1 MAYSKPSQGSALE
14 KIRKDYLECSIC
26 HEEYTE
32 PKLLDC
38 LHSFC
43 KHCLL
48 EYHTTN
54 YKDAKMLICPLC
66 RKETQL
72 PETGVEDFKSN
83 FILTGLAGQLEQVSL
98 SANSKLVCKLCKEK
112 NEATYFCCDCLMIIC
127 ANCNEIHNQIPASAS
142 HTVATLKDISEGK
155 IAMKKTKPKRHPE
168 CQTHEGE
175 VMWFYCKTCNMMIC
189 QACTVI
195 DHRNPQHEYIDCNQA
210 SSTYKQSLAQLFT
223 PLEET
228 LKNLDQSQATAST
241 MKDNLNIAAKRTMA
255 EVKNRADEIR
265 AEVTAQESR
274 IMDEIKTILK
284 DRNKKLEEFEQTVS
298 LNSQQIKHSLQTA
311 KDVSTNS
318 SVPDFLASYPTIS
331 KDLKSLRD
339 QNQPKIDLTL
349 DDLGFNPGVCD
360 ISLGNLSMK
369 EPMKEPTKEP
379 KWELCL
385 KYGEG
390 INGAFDID
398 ASVHA
403 VPGVEMAVAEYYN
416 STVVIYDTTGHQ
428 KKSIPLS
435 SNPWA
440 VAAFKNQLV
449 ILDRTNSVK
458 MYNRNGTKM
467 FEFHT
472 VPHSEVG
479 KTSVELRSVAIMK
492 DTSIIVGDVGR
503 SVITKHRSS
512 DGSLIDTVSVQ
523 TKPCFLAIDSKDRV
537 VVSDWGKQQV
547 YIVEVTG
554 TLLFSIN
561 PKINSQQVRSCKG
574 VCCDS
579 SAIYIAVSNGDWKTG
594 HIHQYDTQGRFLS
607 CIAQGLYD
615 PCGISLTSDGQQL
628 AVADVNSVKIY
639 NKV

>member
-1 MAYSKPSQGSALE
+1 MAFSKPSQGSALE

-48 EYHTTN
+48 EYQTTN

-112 NEATYFCCDCLMIIC
+112 NEATYFCCDCPMIIC
-127 ANCNEIHNQIPASAS
+127 ANCTELHQKIQSLLS
-142 HTVATLKDISEGK
+142 HTVVTFKDFVDGK
-155 IAMKKTKPKRHPE
+155 IEQKGRRRKKRQPE

-175 VMWFYCKTCNMMIC
+175 VMWFYCKTCDMMIC

-223 PLEET
+223 PLEEI
-228 LKNLDQSQATAST
+228 LKKLDQSQATAST

-318 SVPDFLASYPTIS
+318 SVADFLASYPTIS
-331 KDLKSLRD
+331 KDLKLLGD

-349 DDLGFNPGVCD
+349 DHLRFTLGVCG
-360 ISLGNLSMK
+360 ISLGNLS
-369 EPMKEPTKEP
+369 TKEP

-385 KYGEG
+385 EYDVGA
-390 INGAFDID
+390 NGAWGID
-398 ASVHA
+398 AS
-403 VPGVEMAVAEYYN
+403 VPGVEMAVTDFQN
-416 STVVIYDTTGHQ
+416 NRVVIYDTKGHQ
-428 KKSIPLS
+428 KKSITLS
-435 SNPWA
+435 IHPRA
-440 VAAFKNQLV
+440 VAAFRNQLV
-449 ILDRTNSVK
+449 IVDRTNSVK
-458 MYNRNGTKM
+458 MYNRNGNKM

-479 KTSVELRSVAIMK
+479 KTSVQLSSVAIMK
-492 DTSIIVGDVGR
+492 DTSIIVGDMGR

-523 TKPCFLAIDSKDRV
+523 TIPLYLAIDSKDRV
-537 VVSDWGKQQV
+537 VVSGGDRV
-547 YIVEVTG
+547 DIVELTG

-561 PKINSQQVRSCKG
+561 PKINSQQVQYCKG

-579 SAIYIAVSNGDWKTG
+579 SAIYIAVWNGFGTG

-607 CIAQGLYD
+607 CIAQGLYY
-615 PCGISLTSDGQQL
+615 PHGISLTSDGQQL
-628 AVADVNSVKIY
+628 AVADNNSVKIY

>member
-1 MAYSKPSQGSALE
+1 MAFSKPAQVSALE

-26 HEEYTE
+26 QEEYTE

-83 FILTGLAGQLEQVSL
+83 FILTGLAGQLEQVSSL
-98 SANSKLVCKLCKEK
+98 EHSKLVCNLCEEK
-112 NEATYFCCDCLMIIC
+112 NKATHFCYDCPMFIC
-127 ANCNEIHNQIPASAS
+127 ANCYKMHKKIPSLLS
-142 HTVATLKDISEGK
+142 HTVATLKDVRNGK
-155 IAMKKTKPKRHPE
+155 TAMKKTKPKRHPE

-175 VMWFYCKTCNMMIC
+175 VMWFYCTTCDVMIC

-210 SSTYKQSLAQLFT
+210 SSTYKQSLTQLFT

-228 LKNLDQSQATAST
+228 MKKLEQSQATAST
-241 MKDNLNIAAKRTMA
+241 MKDNLNIAVKRTMA
-255 EVKNRADEIR
+255 EVKNTADAIR

-284 DRNKKLEEFEQTVS
+284 DRNKKLEEFEQAVS
-298 LNSQQIKHSLQTA
+298 VNLHQIQHSLQSA
-311 KDVSTNS
+311 KDISKNS

-331 KDLKSLRD
+331 KDLKGLID
-339 QNQPKIDLTL
+339 QNQPKIDSTL
-349 DDLGFNPGVCD
+349 DDLGFTPGVCD

-369 EPMKEPTKEP
+369 EPR
-379 KWELCL
+379 WELCL
-385 KYGEG
+385 NDVG
-390 INGAFDID
+390 IDGAWDID
-398 ASVHA
+398 ASV
-403 VPGVEMAVAEYYN
+403 PGDEMAVADCGN
-416 STVVIYDTTGHQ
+416 SRVVIYDSKGHQ
-428 KKSIPLS
+428 KETIDIPQSPL
-435 SNPWA
+435 A
-440 VAAFKNQLV
+440 VAAFQNQLV
-449 ILDRTNSVK
+449 IVDQTNSVK
-458 MYNRNGTKM
+458 MYNRNGNKM

-472 VPHSEVG
+472 VPHSEMG
-479 KTSVELRSVAIMK
+479 KTSVDLRSVAVIK
-492 DTSIIVGDVGR
+492 DTIMVGDLKR

-523 TKPCFLAIDSKDRV
+523 TEPHFLAIDSKDRV
-537 VVSDWGKQQV
+537 VVSGGNRQQV
-547 YIVEVTG
+547 DIVDITG
-554 TLLFSIN
+554 TTLFSIN
-561 PKINSQQVRSCKG
+561 PKINSQPVRYCRG
-574 VCCDS
+574 VCCYS
-579 SAIYIAVSNGDWKTG
+579 SAIYIAVSNGAGTG
-594 HIHQYDTQGRFLS
+594 HIHQYDTRGRFLS
-607 CIAQGLYD
+607 CIAQGLYI
-615 PCGISLTSDGQQL
+615 PSGISLTSDGQQL
-628 AVADVNSVKIY
+628 AVADWNSVKIY

>member
-1 MAYSKPSQGSALE
+1 MAYSKPSQGSAVE

-26 HEEYTE
+26 QEEYTE

-48 EYHTTN
+48 QYLTTN

-127 ANCNEIHNQIPASAS
+127 ANCNEIHKQIPASAS
-142 HTVATLKDISEGK
+142 HTVATLKDISDGK

-195 DHRNPQHEYIDCNQA
+195 DHRNPQHEYTDCNQA

-228 LKNLDQSQATAST
+228 LKKLDQSQATAST
-241 MKDNLNIAAKRTMA
+241 MKDNLNIAVKRTMA
-255 EVKNRADEIR
+255 EVKNRADKIR

-274 IMDEIKTILK
+274 IMDEIKTIYK
-284 DRNKKLEEFEQTVS
+284 DRNKKLEDFEQTVR
-298 LNSQQIKHSLQTA
+298 LNSQQINHSLQTA
-311 KDVSTNS
+311 KDISKNS
-318 SVPDFLASYPTIS
+318 PVPDFLASYPTIS
-331 KDLKSLRD
+331 KDLKLLGD

-349 DDLGFNPGVCD
+349 DHLRFTAGVCD
-360 ISLGNLSMK
+360 ISLGNLS
-369 EPMKEPTKEP
+369 T
-379 KWELCL
+379 KWELGL
-385 KYGEG
+385 EYDEG
-390 INGAFDID
+390 INGALDID
-398 ASVHA
+398 ASV
-403 VPGVEMAVAEYYN
+403 PGDEMVVADN
-416 STVVIYDTTGHQ
+416 GNNRVVIYNSKGQQ
-428 KKSIPLS
+428 KKTFPLS
-435 SNPWA
+435 SSPWA
-440 VAAFKNQLV
+440 VAAFQNQLV
-449 ILDRTNSVK
+449 VVGYGTNSVK
-458 MYNRNGTKM
+458 MCNRNGTKM

-479 KTSVELRSVAIMK
+479 KTSVNLHSVAIMK
-492 DTSIIVGDVGR
+492 DTSIIVGDIER

-512 DGSLIDTVSVQ
+512 DGSLLDTVSVQ
-523 TKPCFLAIDSKDRV
+523 TRPCYLAIDSKDRV
-537 VVSDWGKQQV
+537 VVSGWGKQV
-547 YIVEVTG
+547 DIVEVTG

-561 PKINSQQVRSCKG
+561 PKINSQQVESCRG

-579 SAIYIAVSNGDWKTG
+579 SAIYIAVTNGVGTG

-615 PCGISLTSDGQQL
+615 PWGISLTSDGQQL
-628 AVADVNSVKIY
+628 AVADCHSVKIY

>member
-1 MAYSKPSQGSALE
+1 MAFSKPAQGSALE
-14 KIRKDYLECSIC
+14 QIRKDYLECSIC
-26 HEEYTE
+26 QEEYTE

-48 EYHTTN
+48 EYYTTN
-54 YKDAKMLICPLC
+54 YKDAKMLTCPLC

-72 PETGVEDFKSN
+72 SETGVEDFKSN
-83 FILTGLAGQLEQVSL
+83 FILTGLASQLEQVSSL
-98 SANSKLVCKLCKEK
+98 ENSKLVCNLCEEK
-112 NEATYFCCDCLMIIC
+112 HKATHFCYDCPMFIC
-127 ANCNEIHNQIPASAS
+127 ANCYKMHKKIPSLLS
-142 HTVATLKDISEGK
+142 HTVATLKDVRDGK
-155 IAMKKTKPKRHPE
+155 TAMKKTKPKRHPE

-175 VMWFYCKTCNMMIC
+175 VMRFYCTTCDVMIC
-189 QACTVI
+189 RDCTVI

-228 LKNLDQSQATAST
+228 MKNLEQSQATALT

-274 IMDEIKTILK
+274 IMDEIQTILK
-284 DRNKKLEEFEQTVS
+284 DQNKKLEEFEQTVS
-298 LNSQQIKHSLQTA
+298 VNLHQIQQSLQTA
-311 KDVSTNS
+311 KDISKNS

-331 KDLKSLRD
+331 TDLKGLID

-349 DDLGFNPGVCD
+349 SHLRFTPGVCD
-360 ISLGNLSMK
+360 ISLGNLN
-369 EPMKEPTKEP
+369 TKEP

-385 KYGEG
+385 EYDVG
-390 INGAFDID
+390 IDGAWDID
-398 ASVHA
+398 ASV
-403 VPGVEMAVAEYYN
+403 PGDEMAVANYWNER
-416 STVVIYDTTGHQ
+416 VAIYDTKGHQ
-428 KKSIPLS
+428 KKSFLLS
-435 SNPWA
+435 SWPLA
-440 VAAFKNQLV
+440 VAAFQNQLV
-449 ILDRTNSVK
+449 IVDRTNSVK
-458 MYNRNGTKM
+458 MYNRNGNKM

-479 KTSVELRSVAIMK
+479 KTSVDLRSVAVIK
-492 DTSIIVGDVGR
+492 DTIMVGDMKR

-523 TKPCFLAIDSKDRV
+523 TKPHYLAIDSKDRV
-537 VVSDWGKQQV
+537 VVSGYRQQV
-547 YIVEVTG
+547 DIVDITG
-554 TLLFSIN
+554 TTLFSIN
-561 PKINSQQVRSCKG
+561 PKINSQPVRYCNG

-579 SAIYIAVSNGDWKTG
+579 SSIYIAVFNDYNHS

-607 CIAQGLYD
+607 CIAQCLYN

-628 AVADVNSVKIY
+628 AVADNKSVKIY

>member
-1 MAYSKPSQGSALE
+1 MAFSKPAQGLALE

-26 HEEYTE
+26 QEEYTE

-72 PETGVEDFKSN
+72 PETGVEEFKSN
-83 FILTGLAGQLEQVSL
+83 FILTGLAGQLEQVSSL
-98 SANSKLVCKLCKEK
+98 EHSKLVCNLCEEK
-112 NEATYFCCDCLMIIC
+112 NKATHFCYDCPMFIC
-127 ANCNEIHNQIPASAS
+127 ANCYKMHKKIPLLLS
-142 HTVATLKDISEGK
+142 HTVATLKDVRDGK
-155 IAMKKTKPKRHPE
+155 TAMKKTKPKRHPE

-175 VMWFYCKTCNMMIC
+175 VMWFYCSSDVMIC

-195 DHRNPQHEYIDCNQA
+195 DHCKPQHEYIDCNQA

-228 LKNLDQSQATAST
+228 MKKLEQSQATAST
-241 MKDNLNIAAKRTMA
+241 MKDNLNIAVKRTMT

-274 IMDEIKTILK
+274 IMDEIQTILK
-284 DRNKKLEEFEQTVS
+284 DRNKKLEEFEQAVS
-298 LNSQQIKHSLQTA
+298 VNLHQIQQSLQSA
-311 KDVSTNS
+311 KDVSKNS

-331 KDLKSLRD
+331 KDLKGLID
-339 QNQPKIDLTL
+339 QNQPKIDSILSHLRFT
-349 DDLGFNPGVCD
+349 PGVCD
-360 ISLGNLSMK
+360 ISLGNLST
-369 EPMKEPTKEP
+369 KEPTKEP
-379 KWELCL
+379 KWELSL
-385 KYGEG
+385 KYDRG
-390 INGAFDID
+390 IDGAGDID
-398 ASVHA
+398 GSV
-403 VPGVEMAVAEYYN
+403 PRDEMAVADHWNKRVAIYN
-416 STVVIYDTTGHQ
+416 TKGHQ
-428 KKSIPLS
+428 KKSIPLLS
-435 SNPWA
+435 CPLA
-440 VAAFKNQLV
+440 VAAFQNQLV
-449 ILDRTNSVK
+449 IVDKTNSVK
-458 MYNRNGTKM
+458 MYNRNGNKM

-479 KTSVELRSVAIMK
+479 ETSVDLRSVAVIK
-492 DTSIIVGDVGR
+492 DTIMVGDVKR

-523 TKPCFLAIDSKDRV
+523 TKPCYLAIDSKDRV
-537 VVSDWGKQQV
+537 VVSGGDRKQV
-547 YIVEVTG
+547 DIVDVTG

-561 PKINSQQVRSCKG
+561 PKAYFLPVTSCRG

-579 SAIYIAVSNGDWKTG
+579 SANYIAVFNGYNHG

-607 CIAQGLYD
+607 CIAQGLYN

-628 AVADVNSVKIY
+628 AVADWHSVEIY
-639 NKV
+639 NKVY

>member
-48 EYHTTN
+48 EYQTTN

-112 NEATYFCCDCLMIIC
+112 NEATYFCCDCPMIIC
-127 ANCNEIHNQIPASAS
+127 ANCAELHQKIPSLLF
-142 HTVATLKDISEGK
+142 HTVVTFKDFVDGK
-155 IAMKKTKPKRHPE
+155 IEQKGRRRTKRHPE

-175 VMWFYCKTCNMMIC
+175 VMRFYCTTCDVMIC
-189 QACTVI
+189 RDCTVI
-195 DHRNPQHEYIDCNQA
+195 DHCKPQHEYIDCNQA

-228 LKNLDQSQATAST
+228 MKNLDQSQATAST

-331 KDLKSLRD
+331 KDLKLLGD

-349 DDLGFNPGVCD
+349 DHLRFTPDVCD
-360 ISLGNLSMK
+360 ISLGNLSTK
-369 EPMKEPTKEP
+369 EPMKKP
-379 KWELCL
+379 KWELSL
-385 KYGEG
+385 EYDEG
-390 INGAFDID
+390 INGALDID
-398 ASVHA
+398 ASV
-403 VPGVEMAVAEYYN
+403 PGDEMAVADYGN
-416 STVVIYDTTGHQ
+416 RKVVIYDTKGHQ

-435 SNPWA
+435 SNPRA
-440 VAAFKNQLV
+440 VAAFQNQLV
-449 ILDRTNSVK
+449 IVDRTNSVK

-479 KTSVELRSVAIMK
+479 KTAVLLHNVAIMK
-492 DTSIIVGDVGR
+492 DTSIMVGDVKR

-523 TKPCFLAIDSKDRV
+523 TKPYFLAIDSKDRV
-537 VVSDWGKQQV
+537 VVSGGGKPQV
-547 YIVEVTG
+547 DIVEVTG

-561 PKINSQQVRSCKG
+561 PKINSQQVQSCRG

-579 SAIYIAVSNGDWKTG
+579 SAIYIVYNGDFNTG

-607 CIAQGLYD
+607 CIAQGLYN
-615 PCGISLTSDGQQL
+615 PCGISLTSDDQQL
-628 AVADVNSVKIY
+628 ALADWKSVKIY

>member
-1 MAYSKPSQGSALE
+1 MAFSRPAQGSALE

-26 HEEYTE
+26 QEEYTE

-83 FILTGLAGQLEQVSL
+83 FILTGLAGQLEQVSSL
-98 SANSKLVCKLCKEK
+98 EHSKLVCNLCEEK
-112 NEATYFCCDCLMIIC
+112 NKATHFCYDCPMFIC
-127 ANCNEIHNQIPASAS
+127 ANCYKMHKKIPLLLS
-142 HTVATLKDISEGK
+142 HTVATLKDVRNGK
-155 IAMKKTKPKRHPE
+155 TAMKKTKPKRHPE

-175 VMWFYCKTCNMMIC
+175 VMWFYCTTCDVMIC

-210 SSTYKQSLAQLFT
+210 SSTYKQSLTQLFT

-228 LKNLDQSQATAST
+228 MKKLEQSQATAST

-265 AEVTAQESR
+265 AEVTAQESC
-274 IMDEIKTILK
+274 IMDEIQTILK
-284 DRNKKLEEFEQTVS
+284 DRNKKLEEFEQAVS
-298 LNSQQIKHSLQTA
+298 VNLHQIQHSLQSS
-311 KDVSTNS
+311 KDISKNS

-331 KDLKSLRD
+331 KDLKRLID
-339 QNQPKIDLTL
+339 QNQPKIDSTL
-349 DDLGFNPGVCD
+349 DDLGFTPGVRD

-369 EPMKEPTKEP
+369 EPR
-379 KWELCL
+379 WELCL
-385 KYGEG
+385 KYDVG
-390 INGAFDID
+390 IDGAWDID
-398 ASVHA
+398 ASV
-403 VPGVEMAVAEYYN
+403 PGDEMAVADCGN
-416 STVVIYDTTGHQ
+416 SRVVIYDSKGHQ
-428 KKSIPLS
+428 KKTIQSPSYPL
-435 SNPWA
+435 A
-440 VAAFKNQLV
+440 VAAFQNQLV
-449 ILDRTNSVK
+449 IVDLTNSVK

-472 VPHSEVG
+472 VPHSEMD
-479 KTSVELRSVAIMK
+479 KTSVYLRSVAVIK
-492 DTSIIVGDVGR
+492 DTIMVGDVKR

-512 DGSLIDTVSVQ
+512 DGSLIGTVSVQ
-523 TKPCFLAIDSKDRV
+523 TQPCYLAIDSKDRV
-537 VVSDWGKQQV
+537 VVSGLDRQQV
-547 YIVEVTG
+547 DIVDITG
-554 TLLFSIN
+554 TTLFSID
-561 PKINSQQVRSCKG
+561 PKINSQQVRYCRG

-579 SAIYIAVSNGDWKTG
+579 SAIYIAVWNGDNNNTG

-607 CIAQGLYD
+607 CIDQGLYD
-615 PCGISLTSDGQQL
+615 PQGISLTSDGQQL
-628 AVADVNSVKIY
+628 AVADWESVKIY
-639 NKV
+639 NKVY

>member
-1 MAYSKPSQGSALE
+1 MACSKPAQVSALE

-26 HEEYTE
+26 QEEYTE

-54 YKDAKMLICPLC
+54 YEDAKMLICPLC

-83 FILTGLAGQLEQVSL
+83 FILTGLAGQLEQVSSL
-98 SANSKLVCKLCKEK
+98 EHSKLVCNLCEEK
-112 NEATYFCCDCLMIIC
+112 NNATHFCYDCPMFIC
-127 ANCNEIHNQIPASAS
+127 ANCYKMHKKIPSLLS
-142 HTVATLKDISEGK
+142 HTVATLKDVRDGK
-155 IAMKKTKPKRHPE
+155 TAMKKTKPKRHPE

-175 VMWFYCKTCNMMIC
+175 VMWFYCTTCDVMIC
-189 QACTVI
+189 RDCTVI
-195 DHRNPQHEYIDCNQA
+195 DHCKPQHEYIDCNQA

-228 LKNLDQSQATAST
+228 MKKLDQSQATAST
-241 MKDNLNIAAKRTMA
+241 MKDNLNIAVKRTIA
-255 EVKNRADEIR
+255 DVKNRADEIR

-274 IMDEIKTILK
+274 IMDEIQTILK
-284 DRNKKLEEFEQTVS
+284 DQNKSLEEFEQAVS
-298 LNSQQIKHSLQTA
+298 VNLQQIKHSLQTA
-311 KDVSTNS
+311 KDVSKNS

-331 KDLKSLRD
+331 TDLKGLID
-339 QNQPKIDLTL
+339 QNQPKIDSTL
-349 DDLGFNPGVCD
+349 DHLRFNPGVCD
-360 ISLGNLSMK
+360 ISLGNLIIKEPMK
-369 EPMKEPTKEP
+369 EPMKEPE
-379 KWELCL
+379 WELCL
-385 KYGEG
+385 EYGEG
-390 INGAFDID
+390 INGALDID
-398 ASVHA
+398 ASVS
-403 VPGVEMAVAEYYN
+403 GDEMAVADTWN
-416 STVVIYDTTGHQ
+416 SRVLFSDTKGHQ

-435 SNPWA
+435 TRPQA
-440 VAAFKNQLV
+440 VAAFQNQLV
-449 ILDRTNSVK
+449 IVHRSNPVN
-458 MYNRNGTKM
+458 MYNRNGNNM

-472 VPHSEVG
+472 AHSEVG
-479 KTSVELRSVAIMK
+479 KTLVVLRSVAIIK
-492 DTSIIVGDVGR
+492 DTIMVGDVKR

-523 TKPCFLAIDSKDRV
+523 TKPCYLAIDSKDRV
-537 VVSDWGKQQV
+537 VVSGWGKQV
-547 YIVEVTG
+547 DIVEVTG

-561 PKINSQQVRSCKG
+561 PKINSQQVTSCRG

-579 SAIYIAVSNGDWKTG
+579 SAIYIAVSNGAGTG

-607 CIAQGLYD
+607 CIAQGLYN
-615 PCGISLTSDGQQL
+615 PNGISLTSDGQQL
-628 AVADVNSVKIY
+628 AVADWKSVKIY

>member
-48 EYHTTN
+48 QYLTTN
-54 YKDAKMLICPLC
+54 YKDAKMLTCPLC

-142 HTVATLKDISEGK
+142 HTVATLKDISDGK

-168 CQTHEGE
+168 CQTHAGE
-175 VMWFYCKTCNMMIC
+175 VMRFYCTTCDVMIC
-189 QACTVI
+189 RDCTVI
-195 DHRNPQHEYIDCNQA
+195 DHRNPQHEYIDCDQA
-210 SSTYKQSLAQLFT
+210 SSTYKQSLAQLFP

-274 IMDEIKTILK
+274 IMDEIQTILK

-311 KDVSTNS
+311 KDVGTNS

-331 KDLKSLRD
+331 KDLKLLGD

-349 DDLGFNPGVCD
+349 DHLGFNPGVCD
-360 ISLGNLSMK
+360 ISLGNLSIK
-369 EPMKEPTKEP
+369 ESMKEP
-379 KWELCL
+379 KWELSLECDV
-385 KYGEG
+385 EV
-390 INGAFDID
+390 IGAWNID
-398 ASVHA
+398 ASV
-403 VPGVEMAVAEYYN
+403 PGDEMAVADHGN
-416 STVVIYDTTGHQ
+416 RRVVIYDTKGRQ

-435 SNPWA
+435 RNPVA
-440 VAAFKNQLV
+440 VAAFQNQLV
-449 ILDRTNSVK
+449 IVDGTNSVK

-479 KTSVELRSVAIMK
+479 KTSVQLSSVAIMK
-492 DTSIIVGDVGR
+492 DTSIMVGDVGR

-512 DGSLIDTVSVQ
+512 DGSLIGTVSVQ
-523 TKPCFLAIDSKDRV
+523 TKPCYLAIDSKDRV
-537 VVSDWGKQQV
+537 VVSGGGKQQV
-547 YIVEVTG
+547 DIVEVTG

-561 PKINSQQVRSCKG
+561 PKIDSQQVTSCCG

-579 SAIYIAVSNGDWKTG
+579 SAIYIAVSNGDCNTG
-594 HIHQYDTQGRFLS
+594 YIHQYDTQGRFLS

-628 AVADVNSVKIY
+628 AVADWKSVKIY

>member
-1 MAYSKPSQGSALE
+1 MAFSKPSQGSALE

-26 HEEYTE
+26 HEEYRE

-48 EYHTTN
+48 EYQTTN

-142 HTVATLKDISEGK
+142 HIVATLKDISDGK

-195 DHRNPQHEYIDCNQA
+195 DHCKPQHEYIDCNQA

-228 LKNLDQSQATAST
+228 LKKLDQSQATAST

-284 DRNKKLEEFEQTVS
+284 DRNKKLEDLSKQF
-298 LNSQQIKHSLQTA
+298 TA
-311 KDVSTNS
+311 
-318 SVPDFLASYPTIS
+318 
-331 KDLKSLRD
+331 
-339 QNQPKIDLTL
+339 
-349 DDLGFNPGVCD
+349 GVCD
-360 ISLGNLSMK
+360 ISLGNLS
-369 EPMKEPTKEP
+369 T
-379 KWELCL
+379 KWELGL
-385 KYGEG
+385 EYDEG
-390 INGAFDID
+390 IDGALDID
-398 ASVHA
+398 ASV
-403 VPGVEMAVAEYYN
+403 PGDEMVVADYGN
-416 STVVIYDTTGHQ
+416 NRVVIYNTKGLQ
-428 KKSIPLS
+428 KKSFTS
-435 SNPWA
+435 SQPWA
-440 VAAFKNQLV
+440 VAAFQNQLV
-449 ILDRTNSVK
+449 IVDWDQLCQ
-458 MYNRNGTKM
+458 
-467 FEFHT
+467 
-472 VPHSEVG
+472 
-479 KTSVELRSVAIMK
+479 
-492 DTSIIVGDVGR
+492 DV
-503 SVITKHRSS
+503 
-512 DGSLIDTVSVQ
+512 Q
-523 TKPCFLAIDSKDRV
+523 
-537 VVSDWGKQQV
+537 
-547 YIVEVTG
+547 
-554 TLLFSIN
+554 
-561 PKINSQQVRSCKG
+561 
-574 VCCDS
+574 
-579 SAIYIAVSNGDWKTG
+579 
-594 HIHQYDTQGRFLS
+594 
-607 CIAQGLYD
+607 
-615 PCGISLTSDGQQL
+615 
-628 AVADVNSVKIY
+628 
-639 NKV
+639 

>member
-1 MAYSKPSQGSALE
+1 MAFSKPSQGSALE

-26 HEEYTE
+26 HKEYRE

-142 HTVATLKDISEGK
+142 HIVATLKDISDGK

-175 VMWFYCKTCNMMIC
+175 VMWFYCKTCSMMIC

-195 DHRNPQHEYIDCNQA
+195 DHCKPQHEYIDCNQA

-228 LKNLDQSQATAST
+228 MKKLDQSQATAST

-284 DRNKKLEEFEQTVS
+284 DRNKKLEEFEQTVR
-298 LNSQQIKHSLQTA
+298 LNSQQINHSLQTA
-311 KDVSTNS
+311 KDISKNS
-318 SVPDFLASYPTIS
+318 SVPDFLASYPRIS
-331 KDLKSLRD
+331 KDLKLLGD

-349 DDLGFNPGVCD
+349 DDLGFTPGVCD

-369 EPMKEPTKEP
+369 EP
-379 KWELCL
+379 KWELSL
-385 KYGEG
+385 EYGEG
-390 INGAFDID
+390 INGACDID
-398 ASVHA
+398 ASV
-403 VPGVEMAVAEYYN
+403 PGDEMAVADN
-416 STVVIYDTTGHQ
+416 WKNRVVIYDSKGQQ
-428 KKSIPLS
+428 KKTFPLS
-435 SNPWA
+435 SSKFLTNL
-440 VAAFKNQLV
+440 LV
-449 ILDRTNSVK
+449 GGIL
-458 MYNRNGTKM
+458 
-467 FEFHT
+467 
-472 VPHSEVG
+472 
-479 KTSVELRSVAIMK
+479 L
-492 DTSIIVGDVGR
+492 
-503 SVITKHRSS
+503 
-512 DGSLIDTVSVQ
+512 
-523 TKPCFLAIDSKDRV
+523 
-537 VVSDWGKQQV
+537 
-547 YIVEVTG
+547 
-554 TLLFSIN
+554 
-561 PKINSQQVRSCKG
+561 
-574 VCCDS
+574 
-579 SAIYIAVSNGDWKTG
+579 
-594 HIHQYDTQGRFLS
+594 
-607 CIAQGLYD
+607 
-615 PCGISLTSDGQQL
+615 
-628 AVADVNSVKIY
+628 
-639 NKV
+639 

>member
-1 MAYSKPSQGSALE
+1 MAFSKPAQGSALE

-83 FILTGLAGQLEQVSL
+83 FILTGLASQLEQVSSL
-98 SANSKLVCKLCKEK
+98 EHSKLVCNLCEEK
-112 NEATYFCCDCLMIIC
+112 HKATHFCFDCPMFIC
-127 ANCNEIHNQIPASAS
+127 ANCYKMHKKIPLLLS
-142 HTVATLKDISEGK
+142 HTVATLKDVRDGK
-155 IAMKKTKPKRHPE
+155 TAMKTTKPKRHPE

-175 VMWFYCKTCNMMIC
+175 VMRFYCTTCDVMIC
-189 QACTVI
+189 RDCTVI
-195 DHRNPQHEYIDCNQA
+195 DHCKPQHEYIECNQA
-210 SSTYKQSLAQLFT
+210 SSTYKQTLAQLFT

-241 MKDNLNIAAKRTMA
+241 MKDNLNIAVKRTMA

-274 IMDEIKTILK
+274 IMDEIQTILK
-284 DRNKKLEEFEQTVS
+284 DQNRKLEEFEQAVS
-298 LNSQQIKHSLQTA
+298 VNLHQIQQSLQSA
-311 KDVSTNS
+311 KDVSKNS

-331 KDLKSLRD
+331 KDLKGLID
-339 QNQPKIDLTL
+339 QNQPKIDSTL
-349 DDLGFNPGVCD
+349 DHLRFNPGVFD
-360 ISLGNLSMK
+360 ISLGNLI
-369 EPMKEPTKEP
+369 TKEP
-379 KWELCL
+379 RWELCL
-385 KYGEG
+385 NNSGFKW
-390 INGAFDID
+390 AVDID
-398 ASVHA
+398 ASV
-403 VPGVEMAVAEYYN
+403 PGDEMAVAN
-416 STVVIYDTTGHQ
+416 LRNRSVVIYDTKGHK
-428 KKSIPLS
+428 KKSITFSSCPL
-435 SNPWA
+435 A
-440 VAAFKNQLV
+440 VAAFQNQLV
-449 ILDRTNSVK
+449 IVDKTNSVK
-458 MYNRNGTKM
+458 MYNRNGNKM

-472 VPHSEVG
+472 VPHSEMD
-479 KTSVELRSVAIMK
+479 KTSVDLFSVAVIK
-492 DTSIIVGDVGR
+492 DTIMVGDVKR

-523 TKPCFLAIDSKDRV
+523 TEPHFLAIDSKDRV
-537 VVSDWGKQQV
+537 VVSGGNRQQV
-547 YIVEVTG
+547 DIVDITG
-554 TLLFSIN
+554 TTLFSIN
-561 PKINSQQVRSCKG
+561 PKINSQPVKSCRG

-579 SAIYIAVSNGDWKTG
+579 SAIYIAVWNDDYNTG

-615 PCGISLTSDGQQL
+615 PRGISLTSDGQQL
-628 AVADVNSVKIY
+628 AVADWNSVKIY

>member
-1 MAYSKPSQGSALE
+1 MAFSKPAQGSALE

-26 HEEYTE
+26 QEEYTE

-83 FILTGLAGQLEQVSL
+83 FILTGLAGQLEQVSSL
-98 SANSKLVCKLCKEK
+98 EHSKLVCNLCEEK
-112 NEATYFCCDCLMIIC
+112 NKATHFCYDCPMFIC
-127 ANCNEIHNQIPASAS
+127 ANCYKMHKKFPSLLS
-142 HTVATLKDISEGK
+142 HTVATLKDVRDGK
-155 IAMKKTKPKRHPE
+155 TAMKKTKPKRHPE

-175 VMWFYCKTCNMMIC
+175 VMRFYCTTCDVMIC
-189 QACTVI
+189 RDCTVI
-195 DHRNPQHEYIDCNQA
+195 GHCKPQHEYIECNQA
-210 SSTYKQSLAQLFT
+210 SSTYKQSLTQLFT

-228 LKNLDQSQATAST
+228 MKKLQQSQATAST

-274 IMDEIKTILK
+274 IMDEIQTILK
-284 DRNKKLEEFEQTVS
+284 DRNEKLEEFEQAVS
-298 LNSQQIKHSLQTA
+298 VNLQQIQQSLQSA
-311 KDVSTNS
+311 KDISKNS
-318 SVPDFLASYPTIS
+318 SMPDFLASYPTIS
-331 KDLKSLRD
+331 KDLKLLGD
-339 QNQPKIDLTL
+339 LNQPKIDSTL
-349 DDLGFNPGVCD
+349 DHLGFTPGVCK
-360 ISLGNLSMK
+360 ISLGNLI
-369 EPMKEPTKEP
+369 MKEPTKESR
-379 KWELCL
+379 WELCL
-385 KYGEG
+385 NFNAG
-390 INGAFDID
+390 INWAVDID
-398 ASVHA
+398 ASV
-403 VPGVEMAVAEYYN
+403 PGDEMAVADLGN
-416 STVVIYDTTGHQ
+416 KRVAIYDTKGHQ
-428 KKSIPLS
+428 KKSITSSYPL
-435 SNPWA
+435 A
-440 VAAFKNQLV
+440 VAAFQNQLV
-449 ILDRTNSVK
+449 IVDDTNSVK
-458 MYNRNGTKM
+458 MYNRNGNKM

-479 KTSVELRSVAIMK
+479 KTSVDLFSVAVIK
-492 DTSIIVGDVGR
+492 DTIMVGDVKR

-523 TKPCFLAIDSKDRV
+523 TEPHFLAIDSKDRI
-537 VVSDWGKQQV
+537 VVSGGDRQQV
-547 YIVEVTG
+547 DIVDITG
-554 TLLFSIN
+554 TTLFSIN
-561 PKINSQQVRSCKG
+561 PKINSQPVKSCRG

-579 SAIYIAVSNGDWKTG
+579 SAIYIAVWNDDYNTG

-607 CIAQGLYD
+607 CIAQGLHNPY
-615 PCGISLTSDGQQL
+615 GISLTSDGQQL
-628 AVADVNSVKIY
+628 AVADWNSVKIY

>member
-1 MAYSKPSQGSALE
+1 MAFSKPAQVSALE

-72 PETGVEDFKSN
+72 PETGVEDFKNN
-83 FILTGLAGQLEQVSL
+83 FILTGLAGQLEQVSSL
-98 SANSKLVCKLCKEK
+98 EHSKLVCNLCEEK
-112 NEATYFCCDCLMIIC
+112 NKATHFCYDCPMFIC
-127 ANCNEIHNQIPASAS
+127 ANCYKMHKKIPSLLS
-142 HTVATLKDISEGK
+142 HTVATLKDVRDGK
-155 IAMKKTKPKRHPE
+155 TAMKKTKPKRHPE

-175 VMWFYCKTCNMMIC
+175 VMRFYCTTCDVMIC
-189 QACTVI
+189 RDCTVI

-210 SSTYKQSLAQLFT
+210 SPTYKQSLAQLFT

-228 LKNLDQSQATAST
+228 MKKLEQSQATAST

-265 AEVTAQESR
+265 AEVTAQESL
-274 IMDEIKTILK
+274 IMDEIQTILK
-284 DRNKKLEEFEQTVS
+284 DQNKKLEEFEQAVS
-298 LNSQQIKHSLQTA
+298 VNLYQIQQSLQRA
-311 KDVSTNS
+311 KDFSKNS

-331 KDLKSLRD
+331 KDLKGLID
-339 QNQPKIDLTL
+339 QNQPKIDSTL
-349 DDLGFNPGVCD
+349 DHLGFTPGVCD

-369 EPMKEPTKEP
+369 EP
-379 KWELCL
+379 KWELSL
-385 KYGEG
+385 EYDEG
-390 INGAFDID
+390 IDGAWDID
-398 ASVHA
+398 TS
-403 VPGVEMAVAEYYN
+403 VPGDEMAVANYWNER
-416 STVVIYDTTGHQ
+416 VAIYDTKGHQ
-428 KKSIPLS
+428 KESILLS
-435 SNPWA
+435 SYPQA
-440 VAAFKNQLV
+440 VAAFQNQLV
-449 ILDRTNSVK
+449 IVDRTNSVK
-458 MYNRNGTKM
+458 MYNRNGNKM

-479 KTSVELRSVAIMK
+479 KTSVNLCSVAVIK
-492 DTSIIVGDVGR
+492 DTIMVGDVDR

-523 TKPCFLAIDSKDRV
+523 TEPRFLAIDSKDRV
-537 VVSDWGKQQV
+537 VVSGLDRQQV
-547 YIVEVTG
+547 DIVELTG
-554 TLLFSIN
+554 TTLFSIN
-561 PKINSQQVRSCKG
+561 PMIDSQQVVSCRG

-579 SAIYIAVSNGDWKTG
+579 SAIYIALWNGVHTG

-607 CIAQGLYD
+607 CIDQGLHD
-615 PCGISLTSDGQQL
+615 PYGISLTSNGQQL
-628 AVADVNSVKIY
+628 AVADWNSVKIY

>member
-1 MAYSKPSQGSALE
+1 MAFSKPSQGSALE

-48 EYHTTN
+48 EYQTTN

-331 KDLKSLRD
+331 KDLKLLGD

-349 DDLGFNPGVCD
+349 DDLGFTPGVCD
-360 ISLGNLSMK
+360 ISLGNLIIK

-379 KWELCL
+379 KWELSL
-385 KYGEG
+385 EHDVG
-390 INGAFDID
+390 INGAYDID
-398 ASVHA
+398 ASV
-403 VPGVEMAVAEYYN
+403 PGDEMAVADYRN
-416 STVVIYDTTGHQ
+416 TRVVIYDTKGRQ
-428 KKSIPLS
+428 KKSIPLLS
-435 SNPWA
+435 YPVA
-440 VAAFKNQLV
+440 VAAFQNQFV
-449 ILDRTNSVK
+449 IVDLTNSVK

-479 KTSVELRSVAIMK
+479 KTSVNLHSVAIMK
-492 DTSIIVGDVGR
+492 DKSIIVGDVGR

-523 TKPCFLAIDSKDRV
+523 TEPHFLAIDSKDRV
-537 VVSDWGKQQV
+537 VVSGEDRQQV
-547 YIVEVTG
+547 DIVELTG
-554 TLLFSIN
+554 TTLFSIN
-561 PKINSQQVRSCKG
+561 PKINSQQVLSCRG

-579 SAIYIAVSNGDWKTG
+579 SAIYIAVSNGSGTG

-607 CIAQGLYD
+607 CIAQGLYY
-615 PCGISLTSDGQQL
+615 PWGISLTSDGQQL
-628 AVADVNSVKIY
+628 AVADDQSVKIY